1 MKVVF
6 SAVHLSSMCL
16 SFHFHPSLCLVQRE
30 TVVLHKWLKKAIK
43 GGIVL
48 VALLIQ
54 DLIAASLC
62 FTL

>member
-6 SAVHLSSMCL
+6 SAVHLSSICL

-43 GGIVL
+43 GGL
-48 VALLIQ
+48 
-54 DLIAASLC
+54 
-62 FTL
+62 FWWHY